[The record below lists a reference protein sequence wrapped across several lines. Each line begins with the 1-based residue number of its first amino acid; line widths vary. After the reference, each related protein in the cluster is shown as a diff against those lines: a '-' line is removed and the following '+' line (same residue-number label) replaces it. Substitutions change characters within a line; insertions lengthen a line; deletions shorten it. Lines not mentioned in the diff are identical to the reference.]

1 MADFLARC
9 TGGRGRYYR
18 DIHIGRIAL
27 IAKLLVTAGFAVFA
41 SAAMAVPASAD
52 PASFGDIS
60 CACQAPV
67 QQPMPS
73 LLGPFLTDPVD
84 QGLQQGL
91 LDTKSDEIPR

>member
-1 MADFLARC
+1 MI
-9 TGGRGRYYR
+9 TK
-18 DIHIGRIAL
+18 I
-27 IAKLLVTAGFAVFA
+27 LVTAGIAVFA

-73 LLGPFLTDPVD
+73 LLGPFFTDPID

-91 LDTKSDEIPR
+91 LDTRSDAIPR

>member
-1 MADFLARC
+1 
-9 TGGRGRYYR
+9 
-18 DIHIGRIAL
+18 
-27 IAKLLVTAGFAVFA
+27 VFA
-41 SAAMAVPASAD
+41 SAAMVVPASAD

-67 QQPMPS
+67 QQPIPS

-91 LDTKSDEIPR
+91 LDTNSNALPH